1 MQDFINFYNTLD
13 VDWPILGFMM
23 LMSMGAAIFHTV
35 IIGQLW
41 NINIKP
47 GWLFFA
53 LNPALIGLSALYERK
68 LGALVFGIVFISVFV
83 FAILGIVISAIRDG
97 AESAKEQNN
106 YRQKMGKPPLPW
118 WKKLLISISGL
129 AFFGFILSL
138 GAPVF
143 IIIVFIILPF
153 LSSIF
158 FPSNSKRFYKL
169 QRTLPTANIRSV
181 AMGLAEIS
189 GNTKTIKPMISRIGS
204 KNCIGYLYTI
214 ERVSTDDEGKNSYS
228 MEFSETICNP
238 FFVEDKT
245 GKIKVLSDEIEFIDF
260 EIDEQ
265 YQSSMKRYTQYLL
278 KENMEVL
285 LIGKAGLEDNN
296 QVVFKKEE
304 IKNVFGIAPVESVN
318 NHNELRPILQSA
330 GYFIYFWVM
339 LIALILLTP
348 IHLKNN
354 TLEFGKIN
362 WGKPFQNSKPVNSI
376 DDFYD
381 NIYEQKQET
390 ETEEGQAEGV
400 EATAEPHENAVIDT
414 TSLINNN

>member
-1 MQDFINFYNTLD
+1 M
-13 VDWPILGFMM
+13 
-23 LMSMGAAIFHTV
+23 
-35 IIGQLW
+35 
-41 NINIKP
+41 
-47 GWLFFA
+47 
-53 LNPALIGLSALYERK
+53 
-68 LGALVFGIVFISVFV
+68 
-83 FAILGIVISAIRDG
+83 
-97 AESAKEQNN
+97 
-106 YRQKMGKPPLPW
+106 
-118 WKKLLISISGL
+118 
-129 AFFGFILSL
+129 
-138 GAPVF
+138 
-143 IIIVFIILPF
+143 
-153 LSSIF
+153 
-158 FPSNSKRFYKL
+158 
-169 QRTLPTANIRSV
+169 
-181 AMGLAEIS
+181 
-189 GNTKTIKPMISRIGS
+189 
-204 KNCIGYLYTI
+204 
-214 ERVSTDDEGKNSYS
+214 
-228 MEFSETICNP
+228 
-238 FFVEDKT
+238 EDKT